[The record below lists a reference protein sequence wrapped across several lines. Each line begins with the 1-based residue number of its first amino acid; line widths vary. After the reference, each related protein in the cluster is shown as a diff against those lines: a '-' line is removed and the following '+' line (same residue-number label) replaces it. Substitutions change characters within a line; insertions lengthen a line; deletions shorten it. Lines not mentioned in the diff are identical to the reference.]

1 LVVVAMDR
9 IWLDVPFSD
18 KDQAKAAGARW
29 DPDGRRW
36 YAPRPGMP
44 GLARWA
50 ALPDLLDLLPGEDRA
65 YGVGLFAEPIPST
78 AWWTHARY
86 CIAERDWERVR
97 RLVMTR
103 AGRRCEACGR
113 GEDREGGTRMEAH
126 ERWVFDVA
134 TRTQRLRRLVCF
146 CSDCHTVTHFGL
158 AQLRGVADQALMHL
172 REVTGMS
179 GAEAEQHVADAFA
192 LWRRRSEILWDLDL
206 GILTGAGI
214 AVVRPA
220 GSGADRA
227 QTALGGPAGRADAR
241 VRPTPAGDDEPPRPT
256 TMASRPR
263 PARLGSRWERWLA
276 TGER

>member
-1 LVVVAMDR
+1 MAR
-9 IWLDVPFSD
+9 IWLDVPFSG
-18 KDQAKAAGARW
+18 KDAAKAAGARW

-44 GLARWA
+44 GLERWA
-50 ALPDLLDLLPGEDRA
+50 AQPDLPELLPGEDRA
-65 YGVGLFAEPIPST
+65 YGAGLFAEPIPST
-78 AWWTHARY
+78 AWWTHARS

-97 RLVMTR
+97 RLVVTR
-103 AGRRCEACGR
+103 AARRCEACGR
-113 GEDREGGTRMEAH
+113 GEDREGGIRMEAH
-126 ERWVFDVA
+126 ERWVFDTA
-134 TRTQRLRRLVCF
+134 ERAQRLRRLVCF

-158 AQLRGVADQALMHL
+158 AQLRGVADHALMHL

-179 GAEAEQHVADAFA
+179 GAEAEQHVQAAFA
-192 LWRRRSEILWDLDL
+192 LWRQRSAILWDLDL

-227 QTALGGPAGRADAR
+227 RTALGEPGGRADTR
-241 VRPTPAGDDEPPRPT
+241 VRPAQADNSAPPRPPT
-256 TMASRPR
+256 IASRPR
-263 PARLGSRWERWLA
+263 PAGLGSRWERWLA